1 MGDLGKLNGAKGFK
15 NLPKVQEIAQ
25 SGHTDKHVPRIY
37 IPPAS
42 PPYSGKLCLSDVG
55 VGEIQIKYKRRRR
68 IIFQSSLSL
77 PVPPQKKWTELDI
90 IHFLW

>member
-37 IPPAS
+37 IPPRIPSLFWEALIEWCWS
-42 PPYSGKLCLSDVG
+42 WRNSDQVQ
-55 VGEIQIKYKRRRR
+55 EEEEDHFSI
-68 IIFQSSLSL
+68 L
-77 PVPPQKKWTELDI
+77 PVIAGPPPKKWTELDI